1 MEVEVD
7 ALLPLLSVVMV
18 SIMLISVC
26 HFVSVKQPT
35 KYSSLTSFGSPHSLN
50 TNSEHMGFRNP
61 NLTELSIV
69 SHKQNDTWHRT
80 CDRIEIRVKIHIYF
94 SNFFKTLKTIQ
105 YHRSMAITS

>member
-50 TNSEHMGFRNP
+50 TDSDE
-61 NLTELSIV
+61 IV
-69 SHKQNDTWHRT
+69 CADVHHSPVATAHACSK
-80 CDRIEIRVKIHIYF
+80 V
-94 SNFFKTLKTIQ
+94 L
-105 YHRSMAITS
+105 